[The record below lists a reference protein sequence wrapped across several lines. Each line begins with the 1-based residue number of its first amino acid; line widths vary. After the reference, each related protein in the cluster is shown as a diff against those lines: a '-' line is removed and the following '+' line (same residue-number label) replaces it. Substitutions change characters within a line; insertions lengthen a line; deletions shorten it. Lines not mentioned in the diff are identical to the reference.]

1 MAAIVAGFG
10 MPHNPGAPALAARE
24 GPQGETAR
32 HYAEMAKHL
41 KAIAPDVLII
51 FTDDHFN
58 TFFLD
63 NFPTFAIGIADTT
76 SGPNDQTPM
85 PRYEV
90 AVPGDLATHIRN
102 AAIAHGFD
110 ISLVQDFE
118 VDHAIMV
125 PLHFLTPHMRIP
137 VLPIFINCLAPPLP
151 SAQRCY
157 ALGEAVRD
165 AVASW
170 PQPLRVAAIGS
181 GSFSLE
187 IGGPKIPVGNRAACT
202 PDPEWAQHVQELS
215 VKGRIDDLIGEA
227 TTARML
233 QAGNI
238 GGELLNWIAM
248 LGVIG
253 TRKPHY
259 MHAAKRSR
267 PCLWAWR
274 LELRGQAMSVYAI
287 NKICRDALHDLAF
300 REALK
305 RDPAAAIA
313 ARDLTDEERKALLAG
328 DVPRLYEQG
337 CHPFLMSY
345 LTRWDLFGLSPAVYT
360 KRIQNAHDARD

>member
-32 HYAEMAKHL
+32 FYREMAEHL
-41 KAIAPDVLII
+41 KAVAPDVLIV

-76 SGPNDQTPM
+76 AGPNDQTPM
-85 PRYEV
+85 PRYNV
-90 AVPGDLATHIRN
+90 AVPGGLAAHIRT
-102 AAIAHGFD
+102 ATIAHGFD

-118 VDHAIMV
+118 VDHAVMV
-125 PLHFLTPHMRIP
+125 PLHFLTPDMRIP

-151 SAQRCY
+151 SAQRCF

-165 AVASW
+165 AIAAW

-202 PDPEWAQHVQELS
+202 PDPQWSQHVQDLLNE
-215 VKGRIDDLIGEA
+215 KRIDDLVGEA

-238 GGELLNWIAM
+238 GGELLNWIAL
-248 LGVIG
+248 LGAIG
-253 TRKPHY
+253 AHKPVTVLPQNDHGQ
-259 MHAAKRSR
+259 AFV
-267 PCLWAWR
+267 AWR
-274 LELRGQAMSVYAI
+274 L
-287 NKICRDALHDLAF
+287 N
-300 REALK
+300 
-305 RDPAAAIA
+305 
-313 ARDLTDEERKALLAG
+313 
-328 DVPRLYEQG
+328 
-337 CHPFLMSY
+337 
-345 LTRWDLFGLSPAVYT
+345 
-360 KRIQNAHDARD
+360 